1 MHILGLK
8 FQPFWR
14 FKNKYNLG
22 HSLPQTLFIY
32 LFFSGR
38 KIQDAI
44 PLPDAECFH
53 LQTHLQTLLEI
64 FIYVEGKQSDLRGE
78 ITRRRNTSD
87 KLIEKLPI
95 VSSIILNYYHAR
107 VSLQETIQTLQIN
120 KHIPVLC
127 FSYYDLCKYLIL
139 QYSYRT
145 YGVYNT
151 FRLWH
156 LHAYPYN
163 DGILSSIIFSTCS
176 LAGRSLD
183 LRGATQN
190 QSGDRKSSGLVIV
203 IFSSFNMLQKFQ
215 HLNAYP

>member
-107 VSLQETIQTLQIN
+107 VSLQETIQNLQIN
-120 KHIPVLC
+120 KHIPVAGSPLLQLLC
-127 FSYYDLCKYLIL
+127 FVQISYFTILIQNLWCL
-139 QYSYRT
+139 QYLQIMA
-145 YGVYNT
+145 
-151 FRLWH
+151 F
-156 LHAYPYN
+156 
-163 DGILSSIIFSTCS
+163 TC
-176 LAGRSLD
+176 LP
-183 LRGATQN
+183 
-190 QSGDRKSSGLVIV
+190 I
-203 IFSSFNMLQKFQ
+203 
-215 HLNAYP
+215 